1 MARMHAQLT
10 ELNQQLQAACQVLV
24 EVDQKLTHLLQC
36 IDCASPSIS
45 NPSTEGSTQPALL
58 VERDLLSDS
67 SEMLSTPSRLA
78 PEMQLSRLMAQL
90 TAAYN
95 RIALLEEQLLQQRL
109 QPPFEAHWL
118 RQNV

>member
-1 MARMHAQLT
+1 MHAQLT

-24 EVDQKLTHLLQC
+24 EVDQKLTQLLLC
-36 IDCASPSIS
+36 IDCASPATSRS
-45 NPSTEGSTQPALL
+45 FEKPTQADLSA
-58 VERDLLSDS
+58 ERDLLSDAS
-67 SEMLSTPSRLA
+67 GMLSDPSRLA

-109 QPPFEAHWL
+109 HPPSEAHWL